1 MLDLFPKSQ
10 ASTQAARSDLARAL
24 LTSLQPTCFWPGAA
38 AAPLVNDAF
47 VALFGSEPAA
57 SPAVP
62 MDRAW
67 PDAWRA
73 LRQRAGAALVTGAA
87 FDAGPV
93 TIQVREGESVRE
105 VHVRTYGTPVLTEG
119 SRGIACAFVDV
130 TDEVVALRELDALR
144 QLLLPPESSGHDR
157 RELARTQGEL
167 AEQVESLTVLHDLAM
182 RLGGIAEPEPALQ
195 AVLEAAV
202 RAQGAAQGLVWL
214 HEPAS
219 GSLIS
224 HMSFGFDAETLL
236 SFDRVIPGPDGGG
249 AGNAFARGTRYV
261 IEDVE
266 QDAAFAPHREAALRA
281 GIRALHSTPIVT
293 RSGDLL
299 GVISV
304 YFRQPHRPGQRD
316 MQIADVCARHA
327 ADAIEAGRAA
337 QATRRSDRIFRAMGE
352 SIDYGVWICDR
363 DGRNTYASDAFL
375 RLTGLTQESYSG
387 TGWGEVLHPDD
398 REATLAAWA
407 RCVREGGEWDVEHR
421 VLGVDGHYHS
431 ILARG
436 VPVRD
441 ERSRIS
447 GWAGINLD
455 IGRLKQVENELREL
469 DKRKN
474 EFLATLAH
482 ELRNPLAPLR
492 NGLEVIRLS
501 SPEGGAVEKARGVME
516 RQLAQMVRLVD
527 DLLDVSRVSR
537 GKIELRREEIDLA
550 TALAHAIETSQP
562 LMADRRHRFRALLPP
577 EPIRVDG
584 DTTRLS
590 QVFANLLNNAAKY
603 TEPGGEV
610 ELAVRFESGAAVV
623 TVKDNGVGIPADMIS
638 QVFDIFTQVDRSL
651 EKTQSGLGIGLSI
664 AKRLVEMHG
673 GTINVESRGNRQGSE
688 FTVRLPARAAV
699 PAESPGMAT
708 SALAIPAPA
717 APSRR
722 ILVADDN
729 EDSAVTLSMML
740 EVIGNDV
747 RVARDG
753 QEAVEMAAEYQPDVI
768 LLDIGMP
775 RMNGYDACRAIR
787 AQAWASGA
795 YLVALTGWGQEE
807 DKNRALEAGFDRH
820 LVKPVEPKLLETL
833 VSSLPVRPRPG
844 T

>member
-1 MLDLFPKSQ
+1 MHALFSKLPPSD
-10 ASTQAARSDLARAL
+10 APARSDVTRAL
-24 LTSLQPTCFWPGAA
+24 LASPQATCVWHDGVD
-38 AAPLVNDAF
+38 APLVNDAF
-47 VALFGSEPAA
+47 DAMFGPQGAL
-57 SPAVP
+57 SPALP
-62 MDRAW
+62 IGGAW
-67 PDAWRA
+67 PEAWQA
-73 LRQRAGAALVTGAA
+73 LHERVATALGTGAA
-87 FDAGPV
+87 FQDEAITLYVP
-93 TIQVREGESVRE
+93 EGERE
-105 VHVRTYGTPVLTEG
+105 VHLRAHGAAIEAAGVPGVSCT
-119 SRGIACAFVDV
+119 FVDM
-130 TDEVVALRELDALR
+130 TAEVSARRELEALRR
-144 QLLLPPESSGHDR
+144 LLLPDSAPVQENPS
-157 RELARTQGEL
+157 ELSRTQDAL
-167 AEQVESLTVLHDLAM
+167 AHQVESLKLLHELAM
-182 RLGGIAEPEPALQ
+182 RLGGISEPGPALQ

-202 RAQGAAQGLVWL
+202 NAQGAAMGLVWL
-214 HEPAS
+214 HEPAT
-219 GSLIS
+219 GFLAT

-236 SFDRVIPGPDGGG
+236 AFDRVVPGPGGGG

-261 IEDVE
+261 IEDVLQE
-266 QDAAFAPHREAALRA
+266 AAFAPYREAALRA
-281 GIRALHSTPIVT
+281 GIRALHCTPIVT
-293 RSGDLL
+293 RNGDLL

-304 YFRQPHRPGQRD
+304 HFRAPHRPDQRD

-327 ADAIEAGRAA
+327 ADAIEAGRAVE
-337 QATRRSDRIFRAMGE
+337 ATRRSDRIFRAMGE
-352 SIDYGVWICDR
+352 SIDYGVWTCDR
-363 DGRNTYASDAFL
+363 EGRNTYASDSFL
-375 RLTGLTQESYSG
+375 RLTGLTRESCSG
-387 TGWGEVLHPDD
+387 HGWGAALHPDE
-398 REATLAAWA
+398 RKAIFAAWS
-407 RCVREGGEWDVEHR
+407 RCVREGGEWDVEQR
-421 VLGVDGHYHS
+421 ILGVDGRYHA

-441 ERSRIS
+441 ERGHIEC
-447 GWAGINLD
+447 WAGINFD

-501 SPEGGAVEKARGVME
+501 TAGTGPLDKARAMME

-537 GKIELRREEIDLA
+537 GKIELRREEVDLA

-562 LMADRRHRFRALLPP
+562 LMADRRHRFRAVLPP

-584 DTTRLS
+584 DPTRLA

-610 ELAVRFESGAAVV
+610 ELAVRFEGGAAVV
-623 TVKDNGVGIPADMIS
+623 TVRDNGVGIPADMIS

-651 EKTQSGLGIGLSI
+651 EKTQGGLGIGLSI

-673 GTINVESRGNRQGSE
+673 GTITVESRGKRHGSE
-688 FTVRLPARAAV
+688 FTVRLPARAAAATEAPGAATGASVV
-699 PAESPGMAT
+699 PTPVS
-708 SALAIPAPA
+708 L
-717 APSRR
+717 RR
-722 ILVADDN
+722 RVLVADDN

-753 QEAVEMAAEYQPDVI
+753 QEAVEMAADYQPDVV

-787 AQAWASGA
+787 SQAWASGA
-795 YLVALTGWGQEE
+795 YLVALTGWGQED

-820 LVKPVEPKLLETL
+820 LVKPVEPRLIETL
-833 VSSLPVRPRPG
+833 VSSLPARPRRG
-844 T
+844 A